1 MDDQTETETQAQ
13 AQALAGGLKDRVVKV
28 KDDATRRVQGEV
40 AASPVVSA
48 TRERAQAA
56 GRAAT
61 SLLPATREDVQRV
74 QASLDRIEA
83 ELVHLAA
90 RLDALKPAPRRSST
104 RSGDE
109 KPNS

>member
-1 MDDQTETETQAQ
+1 MEDQTQTEPQTQT
-13 AQALAGGLKDRVVKV
+13 GGLKDRVVKV

-56 GRAAT
+56 GRAA
-61 SLLPATREDVQRV
+61 SNLLPASREDVQRV

-90 RLDALKPAPRRSST
+90 KVDAIKPAPRRSAA

-109 KPNS
+109 QPKS